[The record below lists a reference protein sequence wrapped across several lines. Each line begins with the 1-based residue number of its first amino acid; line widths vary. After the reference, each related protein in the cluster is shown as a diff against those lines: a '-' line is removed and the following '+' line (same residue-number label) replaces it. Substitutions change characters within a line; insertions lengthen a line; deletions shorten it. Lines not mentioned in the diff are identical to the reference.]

1 MNNQQHLISLSM
13 SSSTPFYSMTLDAPN
28 QNNVRCSL
36 LRVVVT
42 TLTYPLRSLR
52 GVPFLE
58 SALLLLLTSTRAY
71 FGSSSPKFELPAL
84 PFSGRGGIG
93 GGGGGG
99 RQGDDSSRSCS
110 ASKVKSGW
118 IHATQSIW
126 EEFTWFVVNIFI
138 WLLQIGR
145 ASSHGLL

>member
-1 MNNQQHLISLSM
+1 
-13 SSSTPFYSMTLDAPN
+13 MTL
-28 QNNVRCSL
+28 VLLSL
-36 LRVVVT
+36 T
-42 TLTYPLRSLR
+42 STYPLRSLR

-71 FGSSSPKFELPAL
+71 LGSSSPMFELPAL

-110 ASKVKSGW
+110 AS
-118 IHATQSIW
+118 
-126 EEFTWFVVNIFI
+126 EEKNGISF
-138 WLLQIGR
+138 R
-145 ASSHGLL
+145 MASQNLVLE